1 MIVGEKNENSR
12 KREHIAK
19 TNTLLKIQR
28 PLKSKLDMGR
38 VSLKAENNNRMKMQF
53 LSGAGINFPQEQ
65 TENTCITK
73 LQFRDKQHYLKHKI
87 ICMIEKKKKKF
98 KHHK

>member
-38 VSLKAENNNRMKMQF
+38 VSLKAENNNRMKN
-53 LSGAGINFPQEQ
+53 AIP
-65 TENTCITK
+65 
-73 LQFRDKQHYLKHKI
+73 
-87 ICMIEKKKKKF
+87 
-98 KHHK
+98 